1 MRFRFNIRLTEE
13 DYLNFNIFHLYN
25 DPSSKK
31 NLLIIRIC
39 LNVILFSALIFQI
52 FVSRDIAAIIV
63 TAVLL
68 VIPVVLLNVFYN
80 KYWEFMT
87 KKQIRSMK
95 KNGKLPFS
103 PESLLEFYDNYSVEI
118 TPYTKTE
125 HNYSSFERIY
135 LSEHRYIYIY
145 ISSVQAYI
153 IPLSAFSS
161 EEHFNGFMN
170 FISTKCSNITVI

>member
-1 MRFRFNIRLTEE
+1 MKFRFDIRLTEE

-39 LNVILFSALIFQI
+39 LNVILFSALIFQF

-80 KYWEFMT
+80 KYWEFIT
-87 KKQIRSMK
+87 KKQIKSMK
-95 KNGKLPFS
+95 KSGKLPFP
-103 PESLLEFYDNYSVEI
+103 PESVLEFYDDYGVEI
-118 TPYTKTE
+118 TPYARTE
-125 HNYSSFERIY
+125 HKHSAIEKIY
-135 LSEHRYIYIY
+135 LSDHRYIYMY
-145 ISSVQAYI
+145 INSSQAYI

-161 EEHFNGFMN
+161 EEHFNSFMN
-170 FISTKCSNITVI
+170 FISTKCSNITVC